1 MCQLLHYNKAITMTD
16 RCITNCKVNE
26 QLHSY
31 KSDTAQS
38 QPLNTFFCRVHPL
51 DSFAKGVDRVVK
63 DYEVENDVG
72 TTQTCSHRSSS
83 AVQGLVHATA
93 KVFHREGAGVPQELK
108 VYLKLNGIDQ
118 NIVHY
123 FVGERFHLYFHN
135 GGAVYYVALIL
146 LEFLN
151 KVWEKPNQLP

>member
-1 MCQLLHYNKAITMTD
+1 MCWSMEDAHSESGRGLSQLLHDNISNTMTD

-31 KSDTAQS
+31 KSGTAQS
-38 QPLNTFFCRVHPL
+38 QPLNTFFCGVHPL

-72 TTQTCSHRSSS
+72 TTQTYSHRSSS

-93 KVFHREGAGVPQELK
+93 KVFHKEGS
-108 VYLKLNGIDQ
+108 
-118 NIVHY
+118 
-123 FVGERFHLYFHN
+123 
-135 GGAVYYVALIL
+135 
-146 LEFLN
+146 
-151 KVWEKPNQLP
+151 